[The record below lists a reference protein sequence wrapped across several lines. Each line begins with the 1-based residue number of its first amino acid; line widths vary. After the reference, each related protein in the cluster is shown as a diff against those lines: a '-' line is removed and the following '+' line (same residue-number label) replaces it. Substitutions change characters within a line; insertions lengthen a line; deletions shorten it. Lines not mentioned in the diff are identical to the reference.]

1 MPFIGK
7 LRKDIMTALTEQVI
21 PQLGQPGVPLVHV
34 AFPLHLPAGVQWWQ
48 ISQTVLSQE
57 NVYRERWGSDE
68 WIEEGLVAAPYPYI
82 GFVFEG
88 TAHLRVGLSREQAQE
103 AGTGEP
109 GIYAIEVP
117 APGVVFY
124 PEGTLHHNGSR
135 IFWEKADEPPV
146 GMRFLSIRALSSAL
160 LVHLCHDQG
169 QQHIVE
175 HPLQISDFHL
185 QALAAVFADELAQ
198 APQTGLEAAHS
209 CLLALMLRLRRSIET
224 ASFANTSWPHIP
236 GSVSPPEISQA
247 SKELFEL
254 AVNYIQLRM
263 HEKLTLQRIAQSVG
277 VTPQHLNRVFYQ
289 IANTSVMRY
298 VTAQRIAAARQI
310 LIADKG
316 ELIQEV
322 AQLVGFENYGTFC
335 KAFVRETSFSPRAYR
350 QQVMSKSIQ
359 KGSQETA

>member
-7 LRKDIMTALTEQVI
+7 LRKDITATLTEQVI
-21 PQLGQPGVPLVHV
+21 PMLGQPGVPLVQV
-34 AFPLHLPAGVQWWQ
+34 EFPLRLPVGVHSWQ

-68 WIEEGLVAAPYPYI
+68 WIDEALVAAPYPYI

-88 TAHLRVGLSREQAQE
+88 TAHIRVGLSQEQARTSGQ
-103 AGTGEP
+103 GEP
-109 GIYAIEVP
+109 GIYAIEIP

-135 IFWEKADEPPV
+135 IFWEKENEPPP
-146 GMRFLSIRALSSAL
+146 GMRFLSVRALSSAL
-160 LVHLCHDQG
+160 LVHLCHDEG
-169 QQHIVE
+169 QRHIVE

-185 QALAAVFADELAQ
+185 QSLVKIFADELAN
-198 APQTGLEAAHS
+198 APQEQQETAQS
-209 CLLALMLRLRRSIET
+209 CLLTLMLRLKRYIE
-224 ASFANTSWPHIP
+224 AAPFANTSWPGIP
-236 GSVSPPEISQA
+236 GLATQPDIPQA

-289 IANTSVMRY
+289 TASTSVMRY
-298 VTAQRIAAARQI
+298 VTAQRIEAARQI
-310 LIADKG
+310 LIDDRG
-316 ELIQEV
+316 EPIQEV
-322 AQLVGFENYGTFC
+322 AQLVGFEHYGTFC
-335 KAFVRETSFSPRAYR
+335 KAFVRETNFSPRAYR
-350 QQVMSKSIQ
+350 QQAIGKHIQ
-359 KGSQETA
+359 KGNPE